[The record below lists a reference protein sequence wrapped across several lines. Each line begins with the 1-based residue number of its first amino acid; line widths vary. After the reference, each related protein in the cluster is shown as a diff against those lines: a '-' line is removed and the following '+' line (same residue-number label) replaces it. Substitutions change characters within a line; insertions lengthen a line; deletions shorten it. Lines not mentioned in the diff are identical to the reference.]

1 MTTNEE
7 LDRLRTAFAAP
18 AGPGAAPEAEDC
30 PPSDQIWLAVRGELP
45 PDELRKIVDHTATC
59 PSCAEDWRIAMA
71 FEEGSR
77 TTVVPA
83 TDKDVHPKDR
93 TARRRAWMAVAASIF
108 AVMIGLQFLWPKGP
122 NPQPEYR
129 GGGGGQA
136 GIHSLVQGEAL
147 PRETFILRWEPVPGA
162 ESYDV
167 EVNDSDLDPLYR
179 AEGLTTPVCQV
190 PAGKLAG
197 LRPGDK
203 VYWKVT
209 PVARGGA
216 LQFQTFTNRLK

>member
-1 MTTNEE
+1 MTTNDE

-71 FEEGSR
+71 FEEESR
-77 TTVVPA
+77 AAVVPVP
-83 TDKDVHPKDR
+83 DRRERSEDR
-93 TARRRAWMAVAASIF
+93 TARRRAWMAIAASIF

-122 NPQPEYR
+122 NPQAGYR
-129 GGGGGQA
+129 GGRE

-147 PRETFILRWEPVPGA
+147 PREAFLLRWEPVPGA
-162 ESYDV
+162 GSYDV
-167 EVNDSDLDPLYR
+167 EVNDANLEPLYR
-179 AEGLTTPVCQV
+179 AEGLTTPACQV
-190 PAGKLAG
+190 PAGKLAS

-209 PVARGGA
+209 PVARGGGA